1 MTLDSSCECTR
12 TQSHERSTSRD
23 PPWVCHSSG
32 WDRCRKAW
40 KGIHVFQKGS
50 HRYAGVSFFF
60 TIDLSNYRH
69 LFAVFLLVRFHWR
82 RSRSRRRTSAF
93 KREKIKKKMESQAI
107 ASSRKQ
113 KWKNQPIIIPVLEQ
127 SDGLRLRQSTR

>member
-1 MTLDSSCECTR
+1 M
-12 TQSHERSTSRD
+12 
-23 PPWVCHSSG
+23 
-32 WDRCRKAW
+32 
-40 KGIHVFQKGS
+40 FQKGS

-60 TIDLSNYRH
+60 TIDLSIYRH

>member
-1 MTLDSSCECTR
+1 M
-12 TQSHERSTSRD
+12 
-23 PPWVCHSSG
+23 
-32 WDRCRKAW
+32 
-40 KGIHVFQKGS
+40 FQKGS

-60 TIDLSNYRH
+60 TIDLSIYRH

-107 ASSRKQ
+107 ASSR
-113 KWKNQPIIIPVLEQ
+113 
-127 SDGLRLRQSTR
+127 